1 MERTTCLDDGECVLA
16 DDQVDVKFN
25 AASTA
30 LASTHDFKHAKVS
43 KTGSG
48 DIADLLQ
55 QLQGALPD
63 MSLKTESSPELAV
76 ADSAQCPPVQDEDDD
91 AELNLCDAWVS
102 KVHQQFT
109 PSAAAGGSSTK
120 TAKVS
125 KKGSFSSDHSKAK
138 PLCLLRCI
146 LLRCNLSL
154 LPCSRHVACDCHLAC
169 VSVAACSSACPS
181 VIQCWPEG

>member
-55 QLQGALPD
+55 QLQGALLE

-76 ADSAQCPPVQDEDDD
+76 ADSAQCPPVLQSTSTIH
-91 AELNLCDAWVS
+91 AISCCWR
-102 KVHQQFT
+102 QQYQNR
-109 PSAAAGGSSTK
+109 
-120 TAKVS
+120 
-125 KKGSFSSDHSKAK
+125 KGEQEGQFQQRSFEGKA
-138 PLCLLRCI
+138 
-146 LLRCNLSL
+146 SL
-154 LPCSRHVACDCHLAC
+154 LVALHL
-169 VSVAACSSACPS
+169 VAL
-181 VIQCWPEG
+181 